1 MNLLIDSFNRKI
13 TYLRISVT
21 DRCDLRCNYCMK
33 EKMNF
38 LPKSQLLTL
47 EEIERLCDNFI
58 ELGISKIRLTG
69 GEPLVRKN
77 IIYLINK
84 LGSKT
89 ANSKLIELTLTTN
102 GTLLGNYAKDL
113 KKAGINRINV
123 SLDTLN
129 DEKYK
134 KITRYGNLN
143 KVLESIKIAQ
153 ENNIKIKINT
163 VAIKNFNEEEFE
175 NIATWCSNNNMDLSF
190 IEVMPMNE
198 TDLPRHLQFLSM
210 DKVFNKLNKVFELYK
225 IEKNTGGPS
234 KYYRSKKLNNNIG
247 FITPLSNNF
256 CSNCNR
262 IRITSTGRLYMCLGQ
277 NNYIDFRDILRKD
290 FSNDYIK
297 QKINLALRLKPE
309 KHDFIIEKNV
319 KPYITRFMNVTGG

>member
-123 SLDTLN
+123 S
-129 DEKYK
+129 
-134 KITRYGNLN
+134 
-143 KVLESIKIAQ
+143 
-153 ENNIKIKINT
+153 NI
-163 VAIKNFNEEEFE
+163 
-175 NIATWCSNNNMDLSF
+175 
-190 IEVMPMNE
+190 
-198 TDLPRHLQFLSM
+198 
-210 DKVFNKLNKVFELYK
+210 
-225 IEKNTGGPS
+225 
-234 KYYRSKKLNNNIG
+234 
-247 FITPLSNNF
+247 
-256 CSNCNR
+256 
-262 IRITSTGRLYMCLGQ
+262 
-277 NNYIDFRDILRKD
+277 
-290 FSNDYIK
+290 
-297 QKINLALRLKPE
+297 
-309 KHDFIIEKNV
+309 
-319 KPYITRFMNVTGG
+319 